1 MFVGYRYYDKKE
13 IKPLFPFGF
22 GLSYT
27 EFQYSHLTISKSS
40 IKDTETVQVKATVK
54 NTGTRAGKE
63 IVQLYV
69 SDVESS
75 VIRPLKELK
84 GFQKL
89 ELQPEEEQE
98 VTFELDKRSFAYYNV
113 NIGDW
118 HVESGD
124 FEIAIGSSSRDI
136 RLTTCI
142 GVESTNPLTMRYH
155 RNSTIGDLLDNP
167 RTAEKVKKFS
177 SVFGLEGAMDDN
189 PEMYMAMMKYM
200 PLRAM
205 IGFGQGKYTEE
216 DLAKDLQEFNT
227 LATK

>member
-1 MFVGYRYYDKKE
+1 M
-13 IKPLFPFGF
+13 
-22 GLSYT
+22 
-27 EFQYSHLTISKSS
+27 
-40 IKDTETVQVKATVK
+40 
-54 NTGTRAGKE
+54 
-63 IVQLYV
+63 
-69 SDVESS
+69 
-75 VIRPLKELK
+75 
-84 GFQKL
+84 
-89 ELQPEEEQE
+89 
-98 VTFELDKRSFAYYNV
+98 
-113 NIGDW
+113 
-118 HVESGD
+118 ESGD